1 MTKENSC
8 LVESLKVFENKL
20 DEERQKRIALEQY
33 GRREMVEVCGIK
45 AFEGEDCKELIFK
58 VSQPVNTNIKMDN
71 IEIAHRIKIDSI
83 IVKFSD
89 KPSRDKLF
97 TKKVNLN
104 GITTADVG
112 LGGDKNSVFISE
124 SLGFETEIK
133 QNCREFGFHYIMV

>member
-1 MTKENSC
+1 
-8 LVESLKVFENKL
+8 
-20 DEERQKRIALEQY
+20 
-33 GRREMVEVCGIK
+33 MVEISRIK
-45 AFEGEDCKELIFK
+45 AFKGENCKQLIFK
-58 VSQPVNTNIKMDN
+58 VRQLAKINIKIDN

-133 QNCREFGFHYIMV
+133 QNCSELGFHYIMV